1 LAAWLAKIA
10 DVAIAKTITDIH
22 RFAQRLNM
30 VLLVLPVQLLP
41 STSLER
47 WQKFLPAQL
56 AGSADVAMPESFT
69 DMDRFAQKVDTH

>member
-1 LAAWLAKIA
+1 
-10 DVAIAKTITDIH
+10 
-22 RFAQRLNM
+22 M